1 MSTEE
6 TPEFIETKIG
16 VSRHQRL
23 HIALVSPD
31 EMMVYLS
38 HPEECE
44 ARLNSR
50 SLTECRYSY
59 AMDMGIQPELWT
71 HAMNSPQFVIINY
84 KGTLSPVEPVARR
97 RDSWDYTNQRRS
109 T

>member
-6 TPEFIETKIG
+6 TPEFIESKLG

-23 HIALVSPD
+23 HIALVHPD
-31 EMMVYLS
+31 EKMVYLS

-50 SLTECRYSY
+50 SLTECKYSH
-59 AMDMGIQPELWT
+59 AMDIGIPTERWT
-71 HAMNSPQFVIINY
+71 RAMNSPQFVIVNY
-84 KGTLSPVEPVARR
+84 EGTLTPVEPVPRR
-97 RDSWDYTNQRRS
+97 RDSWD
-109 T
+109 